1 MGTTPNPQKSQ
12 HVETGVPDS
21 PLGRM
26 YHEHIDLILKKD
38 IEALLNQYTDDAL
51 LISSFSD
58 DRKPKYYRGR
68 TELREHFQ
76 GILALEGLEVDIA
89 FWGETENA
97 LMIVEAV
104 KVTTKDGSANMRF
117 ADSWVLENGRIKLHF
132 AGMVQ
137 YPDGSV
143 A

>member
-1 MGTTPNPQKSQ
+1 MATNPTPEKKR
-12 HVETGVPDS
+12 HEEKGVPDT

-26 YHEHIDLILKKD
+26 YREHIDLIMKKD
-38 IEALLNQYTDDAL
+38 IEGVLNQYTDDAV
-51 LISSFSD
+51 LISSFSA
-58 DRKPKYYRGR
+58 DREPGYYRGR
-68 TELREHFQ
+68 QELREHFQ

-89 FWGETENA
+89 FWGETEDA

-104 KVTTKDGSANMRF
+104 KITTKDGTANMRF
-117 ADSWVLENGRIKLHF
+117 ADSWVLRDGRIRLHF
-132 AGMVQ
+132 AGMTQ

>member
-1 MGTTPNPQKSQ
+1 MEKNVPN
-12 HVETGVPDS
+12 T
-21 PLGRM
+21 PLGAL
-26 YHEHIDLILKKD
+26 YKEHIALILKKD
-38 IEALLNQYTDDAL
+38 IEAILDQYTPDAL

-68 TELREHFQ
+68 DELREHFK
-76 GILALEGLEVDIA
+76 GILALQGLDVEIA
-89 FWGETENA
+89 FWGEEEGKA

-104 KVTTKDGSANMRF
+104 KATTADGSANMRF
-117 ADSWVLENGRIKLHF
+117 ADSWVLKDGKIAIHF

-137 YPDGSV
+137 YPDGSL